1 MRRLRSLDFVLLAIA
16 GFFVATLAVL
26 PRRVFDP
33 DEFEHAHAAWCVFKG
48 LVPYQDFFEHH
59 TPWYYYALRPLFN
72 WFAVDAAFDEARQFL
87 IAGRVVSVVL
97 TAVTVVLMLRAGRLW
112 RARAHGQG
120 QGQGQGQGDDR
131 RLGLVASLLLLTQPV
146 FFQKMVEIR
155 PDVPAVA
162 FVLGALVLL
171 LRALEPGSSTARTHA
186 GLAAAGL
193 CLGGAIMCTQKAL
206 FVLPGAV
213 AGLGLWVLRG
223 GGRPQRSA
231 RAVSTLLFLLAV
243 AVPGLLTWAWFAH
256 RHDGGAFLANNF
268 LLNARWKPVATHQLR
283 KVLWTSA
290 PVLALALAGALR
302 SLSRVR
308 AGQDRMTDLVLL
320 CIAGGLFA
328 GVLVMPS
335 AHRQYYLLPLPIV
348 CLFAA
353 DELWVLLDRF
363 KRRGQRSFAVLATVA
378 LGVLPAYALQESFR
392 QPNDHQLARLRTV
405 LERTSPGDLVMDGW
419 EGTGVFRPHA
429 LPHFFLHE
437 EIRAMLTPQQRDA
450 YLQALESGTIRPT
463 LIALDVNLRALGPR
477 FLRFVETRYV
487 SGDGFFYFRRGDN

>member
-1 MRRLRSLDFVLLAIA
+1 MRRFRSLDFVLLAIA
-16 GFFVATLAVL
+16 AFFVATLAVL

-72 WFAVDAAFDEARQFL
+72 WFSVDAAFDEARQFL
-87 IAGRVVSVVL
+87 IAGRVVSFAL
-97 TAVTVVLMLRAGRLW
+97 TALTVALMVRAGRLW
-112 RARAHGQG
+112 R
-120 QGQGQGQGDDR
+120 DR
-131 RLGLVASLLLLTQPV
+131 RVGLVAGLLLLTQPV
-146 FFQKMVEIR
+146 FFQKMVELR

-162 FVLGALVLL
+162 FVLGMVVLL
-171 LRALEPGSSTARTHA
+171 LRALEPGSSTARA
-186 GLAAAGL
+186 RAWLAAAGL
-193 CLGGAIMCTQKAL
+193 SLGGAIMCTQKAL
-206 FVLPGAV
+206 FVLPGA
-213 AGLGLWVLRG
+213 ATGMSLWILLGG
-223 GGRPQRSA
+223 A
-231 RAVSTLLFLLAV
+231 RAERPARLLSTLLFLMAT
-243 AVPGLLTWAWFAH
+243 AVPGLLTWAWFAY

-268 LLNARWKPVATHQLR
+268 LLNARWKPVATHQLV
-283 KVLWTSA
+283 KVLWTSG
-290 PVLALALAGALR
+290 PVLALALAGAVH
-302 SLSRVR
+302 SLSRLR
-308 AGQDRMTDLVLL
+308 AGEDRVADLVLL

-328 GVLVMPS
+328 CVLVMPS

-353 DELWVLLDRF
+353 DTFLALREHF
-363 KRRGQRSFAVLATVA
+363 KRSGSRAFALLATVA
-378 LGVLPAYALQESFR
+378 LAVLPAYALQEAFR
-392 QPNDHQLARLRTV
+392 QPNDRQLARLRTV
-405 LERTSPGDLVMDGW
+405 LERTAPTDLVMDGW